1 MNQSKMI
8 LELATQNKGFVTA
21 AMVKENNLSAGV
33 LKYLCDSGKLEKTAR
48 GVYTLP
54 SSWDDKFIN
63 LQSRFKKGIFS
74 HETALFLHN
83 LTDRPPIKFHM
94 TFPANYNLTMVKN
107 FDVQCHQNKIDIYN
121 IGIVNATT
129 PLGNIVKAYCPEKT
143 LCAIL
148 VTKSKTEVQLISTA
162 FKLYRDSD
170 KKNIPLLSEY
180 AKMLRVEK
188 KVRTYLEVIL

>member
-1 MNQSKMI
+1 MI

-129 PLGNIVKAYCPEKT
+129 PLGNI
-143 LCAIL
+143 L